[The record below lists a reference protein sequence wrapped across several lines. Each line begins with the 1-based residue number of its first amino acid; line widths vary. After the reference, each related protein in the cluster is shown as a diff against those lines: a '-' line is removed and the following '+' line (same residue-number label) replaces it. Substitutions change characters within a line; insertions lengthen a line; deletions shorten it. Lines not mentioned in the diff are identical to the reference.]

1 MLDQRNDTLLSGGD
15 IYTRINMLKLLSQN
29 VTIGGLEFEKIVV
42 HLGRKASDS
51 AFNFQ
56 FIADAFSTGDRE
68 PDTVSQTDPIQL
80 PINHILLNDVR
91 FTFKDKKE
99 KQYFSAQLAYL
110 LCSPNQLDLGKSSFG
125 LNDFVT
131 SGFYVTI
138 VDSSSTKNK
147 GTEEKILLFPIIR
160 PSQFMEFYLP
170 GYPTGVT
177 LKEDSLILPIGKG
190 KLSPVAIDDVA
201 KACFKIMT
209 EDGHKGKIYEMTGPD
224 AFDMYEACEIIS
236 AATGLSIAYKSI
248 SLNDYAQLFEKIG
261 LKGKPAQILLQLSK
275 ERAKCTE
282 SHIHLGTHKLMRIR
296 PTNFAEF
303 IYRNRSS
310 FTNVS

>member
-1 MLDQRNDTLLSGGD
+1 MKNNILITGITGPSG
-15 IYTRINMLKLLSQN
+15 L
-29 VTIGGLEFEKIVV
+29 KIVQEFINHHVSIKALV
-42 HLGRKASDS
+42 HSRGKAAIFENNPYVELLDGDMMDMESSLAALAGIDKVLMISSAKGDLYETQTTFTNYAKEAGAKYILKFSGNDS
-51 AFNFQ
+51 GVGFVGHN
-56 FIADAFSTGDRE
+56 FIAQRE
-68 PDTVSQTDPIQL
+68 HQ
-80 PINHILLNDVR
+80 DVE
-91 FTFKDKKE
+91 T
-99 KQYFSAQLAYL
+99 
-110 LCSPNQLDLGKSSFG
+110 
-125 LNDFVT
+125 
-131 SGFYVTI
+131 YV
-138 VDSSSTKNK
+138 VDSGLDWT
-147 GTEEKILLFPIIR
+147 IIR

-177 LKEDSLILPIGKG
+177 LSQNSLILPIGKG

-209 EDGHKGKIYEMTGPD
+209 EDGHIGKVYEMTGPD

-236 AATGLSIAYKSI
+236 AATGLSITYKSI
-248 SLNDYAQLFEKIG
+248 SLSDYTKLFEKIG

-303 IYRNRSS
+303 IYRNKSS
-310 FTNVS
+310 FSSAV